1 MAMNFTIGR
10 KMALGYGILIVL
22 LVISSIITVRSLY
35 NLAALE
41 KASATRADNAVVA
54 MEASGMTAKLSKIV
68 TGAVINRDLE
78 AANKEWNDIK
88 NETIQDFKNITEMSD
103 TPEEIQWAKDAT
115 HAMNNYFDVFEKET
129 LPILRSQQNTLSK
142 EIQDLDAK
150 ADGFALSMETPMVS
164 ISNSMSEKSKKAADL
179 FDSVRRQTINLIIA
193 VSLIAIIA
201 AIAIAWSITRSILG
215 PVQMMAA
222 ATAEIAAGDLTT
234 TVSVTSKDEI
244 GQMANSF
251 AEMTANLR
259 SIMQNISQAAQQVA
273 SSSEELSAS
282 SQNLANA
289 ATEQASSLEETSASI
304 EQLTSSIEQN
314 SANAQKTNEVASKAA
329 KDIEKG
335 GEAVLNTVESM
346 KKIAEQISIVDD
358 IADQTNLLALNAA
371 IEAARAGEMGKGFA
385 VVAVEVRK
393 LAERSQQAAKEIIA
407 LSKESVS
414 QAEKAG
420 KLIQEVVPA
429 IRQAAQLV
437 QEIASSCAEQ
447 SSGSE
452 QIRTAVGQLDQ
463 ITQSN
468 SATSEEAASASEE
481 LSSQAM
487 AMQEMVNQFK
497 IGDYAHY
504 EKATAG
510 TGRKPKKDE
519 FQPASHAMLS
529 WDKKS

>member
-1 MAMNFTIGR
+1 MNLTIGK
-10 KMALGYGILIVL
+10 KMALGYGILILL
-22 LVISSIITVRSLY
+22 LVISSIISIRDIYHLGVLQDEG
-35 NLAALE
+35 AI
-41 KASATRADNAVVA
+41 RADNAVIA
-54 MEASGMTAKLSKIV
+54 TEAAGMSAKLYQVI
-68 TGAVINRDLE
+68 GDAVINRNLDETNKDWEDL
-78 AANKEWNDIK
+78 K
-88 NETIQDFKNITEMSD
+88 NESIQDLKNITNMSD
-103 TPEEIQWAKDAT
+103 TPEEIQLAKEAT
-115 HAMNNYFDVFEKET
+115 QAMNSYFDVFEKEL

-142 EIQDLDAK
+142 EIQDLDGK
-150 ADGFALSMETPMVS
+150 TDGFAQSMAAPLVS
-164 ISNSMSEKSKKAADL
+164 FSNSLIEENNKADEH
-179 FDSVRRQTINLIIA
+179 FDSVRRQTINTIIA
-193 VSLIAIIA
+193 ISVISIIA
-201 AIAIAWSITRSILG
+201 AIAIAWSITKSILG

-244 GQMANSF
+244 GIMASSF

-259 SIMQNISQAAQQVA
+259 SIMQNIAQAAQQVA

-304 EQLTSSIEQN
+304 EQLTSSVEQN
-314 SANAQKTNEVASKAA
+314 SANAQKTNAAAAKAA
-329 KDIEKG
+329 KDVEKG
-335 GEAVLNTVESM
+335 GEAVLKTVESM

-407 LSKESVS
+407 LSKESVA
-414 QAEKAG
+414 QAENAG

-429 IRQAAQLV
+429 IRNAAQLV
-437 QEIASSCAEQ
+437 QEIAASCAEQ
-447 SSGSE
+447 SSGAE
-452 QIRTAVGQLDQ
+452 QIRTAIGQLDQ

-487 AMQEMVNQFK
+487 AMQEMVSQFK
-497 IGDYAHY
+497 IGDYEHY
-504 EKATAG
+504 ERTAAQKQ
-510 TGRKPKKDE
+510 RKPKKDE